1 MTTESPPPPI
11 PLDERLIADMPF
23 EGGALTRAMLTRCN
37 VKKAFE
43 IDTLGCTGASGYG
56 LTLDEIAALRLGLAG
71 GGVGLPC
78 FVPPDRYCLAHNTV
92 GGLQRE
98 QESRHPANVA
108 AISRELTPQ
117 EAGHVA
123 FTETVRR
130 TGKGGVGEQMATA
143 AGALGGFGEMPRG
156 VEMVE
161 ERTATDDVRDGIAQ
175 AQRGEVSPVPAS
187 VFDGTFVCPEH
198 AETNW
203 SCRFCVAQT
212 ITEGELDTTF
222 AVCGIPENRPFTPL
236 NDASTGITGEELP
249 VEIEAHDKAG
259 AERVL
264 VYALVKTLTRKLA

>member
-1 MTTESPPPPI
+1 MTTTDVKPPI

-23 EGGALTRAMLTRCN
+23 DGGAGTVTLLTRCH
-37 VKKAFE
+37 VTKAFE
-43 IDTLGCTGASGYG
+43 IDGLGCTGASGCG
-56 LTLDEIAALRLGLAG
+56 LTLDDITSLRIGLGG

-78 FVPPDRYCLAHNTV
+78 FVPPDRYCLAHNTI

-117 EAGHVA
+117 EAGQVM

-130 TGKGGVGEQMATA
+130 TGKGGVGEQMAAA

-198 AETNW
+198 AKTNW
-203 SCRFCVAQT
+203 SCRFCIAQM
-212 ITEGELDTTF
+212 IAEGELDTRFVTY
-222 AVCGIPENRPFTPL
+222 GEDEIPVGLGGVELVTDVEAR
-236 NDASTGITGEELP
+236 DA
-249 VEIEAHDKAG
+249 AG
-259 AERVL
+259 AKEIQVYVL
-264 VYALVKTLTRKLA
+264 AATYKRKLSR